1 MKNDIKSLINKINLH
16 FIFLVLTF
24 ISLYSI
30 VSLNFNSTQGADY
43 EKYKNYLNFFLFD
56 QDKTNLEQG
65 LIYFFIIAW
74 FIDLFTYKL
83 NPINTEQIFSL
94 GIQVGNFFILFIG
107 LLGLNLLLKEFQVSN
122 KNRYLTMSMIC
133 FFPQT
138 ISLVTTFKPEILAV
152 ALLFWS
158 IYFVEKF
165 FNEKNSYYIYLSLLP
180 LSLLATLKGSVTGM
194 VGLFFLIRYFKKMQS
209 MNFKILILCFTVLVS
224 ISSIILYENYQSNNL
239 FILDPPHD
247 EEIYNSKA
255 PFSIVYKIDPV
266 KLFSKPYQHEHKDSI
281 IAIYLLDTFDD
292 YFQLYWNFDKS
303 LFDQNRKDLFL
314 SDGSDNLFKVD
325 IKNRFITY
333 NGPLNFY
340 LMFLRQYF
348 AIFFGFIYYFLIFK
362 YSRKYKVNRVFY
374 LAPLIGISISVI
386 NNVFGF
392 PQNTF
397 DPTRADTFK
406 TFYFSFLII
415 LSFSF
420 VVSQFFQDKRKK
432 GLYLIVYFL
441 VIFFILGF
449 PKANND
455 EFDFKISENNK
466 YSLTCNLNSVFLKN
480 TLFETSNIDCPSL
493 DEIVCDEDIFR
504 DNNSFNL
511 VNSENSFKEVTEYD
525 QCIDLIN
532 MGYRYDNEML
542 SLKNFPLFN
551 FMTYILFIMSIIY
564 AFIKNNEK

>member
-1 MKNDIKSLINKINLH
+1 MKNDIKSLINKINFH

-24 ISLYSI
+24 IGLYAI
-30 VSLNFNSTQGADY
+30 VSLNFDSTQGADY
-43 EKYKNYLNFFLFD
+43 EKYKNYLNFFLLG
-56 QDKTNLEQG
+56 QEKTNLEQG

-74 FIDLFTYKL
+74 FINFFTYKL
-83 NPINTEQIFSL
+83 NPLNTDEIFSL

-107 LLGLNLLLKEFQVSN
+107 LLGLNLLLKEFKVSN
-122 KNRYLTMSMIC
+122 KNRYLTLSVIC

-158 IYFVEKF
+158 IFFVEKF
-165 FNEKNSYYIYLSLLP
+165 FNVNNNNYLYLSLFP

-194 VGLFFLIRYFKKMQS
+194 VGLFFIIRYFKKLRS
-209 MNFKILILCFTVLVS
+209 MNFKLLIISFSVLVS
-224 ISSIILYENYQSNNL
+224 ISSFILYENYQSNDL

-255 PFSIVYKIDPV
+255 PFSIVYKIDPI
-266 KLFSKPYQHEHKDSI
+266 KIFSKPYQHEHKDSI

-303 LFDQNRKDLFL
+303 LFDQNRKNLFL
-314 SDGSDNLFKVD
+314 TDNTGDLLKVD
-325 IKNRFITY
+325 ISNRNITY
-333 NGPLNFY
+333 NGPMNFY

-348 AIFFGFIYYFLIFK
+348 AIFFGIVFYFLIFR
-362 YSRKYKVNRVFY
+362 YSRKYKVNRTFY
-374 LAPLIGISISVI
+374 LAPLIGIFISVV

-420 VVSQFFQDKRKK
+420 VVSQFFQNKRKK
-432 GLYLIVYFL
+432 RLYLVIYFL

-466 YSLTCNLNSVFLKN
+466 YSLTCEINSLFLNN
-480 TLFETSNIDCPSL
+480 TLFETSNLDCPGL
-493 DEIVCDEDIFR
+493 EEIVCDEQIFR
-504 DNNSFNL
+504 NNDSFYL
-511 VNSENSFKEVTEYD
+511 INSENSLQEVTKYE
-525 QCIDLIN
+525 QCIN
-532 MGYRYDNEML
+532 SVNNGYRYYDNMI
-542 SLKNFPLFN
+542 SLTNFPLFN
-551 FMTYILFIMSIIY
+551 FMTYILFIMSVIY
-564 AFIKNNEK
+564 AFVKNNEK

>member
-165 FNEKNSYYIYLSLLP
+165 FNEKNNYYLYLSLLP

-194 VGLFFLIRYFKKMQS
+194 VGLFFLIRYFKKMQT

-239 FILDPPHD
+239 FILDP
-247 EEIYNSKA
+247 
-255 PFSIVYKIDPV
+255 
-266 KLFSKPYQHEHKDSI
+266 
-281 IAIYLLDTFDD
+281 T
-292 YFQLYWNFDKS
+292 
-303 LFDQNRKDLFL
+303 
-314 SDGSDNLFKVD
+314 
-325 IKNRFITY
+325 
-333 NGPLNFY
+333 
-340 LMFLRQYF
+340 
-348 AIFFGFIYYFLIFK
+348 
-362 YSRKYKVNRVFY
+362 
-374 LAPLIGISISVI
+374 
-386 NNVFGF
+386 
-392 PQNTF
+392 
-397 DPTRADTFK
+397 
-406 TFYFSFLII
+406 
-415 LSFSF
+415 
-420 VVSQFFQDKRKK
+420 
-432 GLYLIVYFL
+432 
-441 VIFFILGF
+441 
-449 PKANND
+449 
-455 EFDFKISENNK
+455 
-466 YSLTCNLNSVFLKN
+466 
-480 TLFETSNIDCPSL
+480 
-493 DEIVCDEDIFR
+493 
-504 DNNSFNL
+504 
-511 VNSENSFKEVTEYD
+511 
-525 QCIDLIN
+525 
-532 MGYRYDNEML
+532 
-542 SLKNFPLFN
+542 
-551 FMTYILFIMSIIY
+551 
-564 AFIKNNEK
+564 

>member
-165 FNEKNSYYIYLSLLP
+165 FNEKNNYYLYLSLLP

-281 IAIYLLDTFDD
+281 IAIYLLDTF
-292 YFQLYWNFDKS
+292 FFPH
-303 LFDQNRKDLFL
+303 
-314 SDGSDNLFKVD
+314 
-325 IKNRFITY
+325 I
-333 NGPLNFY
+333 
-340 LMFLRQYF
+340 
-348 AIFFGFIYYFLIFK
+348 IF
-362 YSRKYKVNRVFY
+362 
-374 LAPLIGISISVI
+374 
-386 NNVFGF
+386 
-392 PQNTF
+392 
-397 DPTRADTFK
+397 
-406 TFYFSFLII
+406 
-415 LSFSF
+415 
-420 VVSQFFQDKRKK
+420 
-432 GLYLIVYFL
+432 
-441 VIFFILGF
+441 
-449 PKANND
+449 
-455 EFDFKISENNK
+455 
-466 YSLTCNLNSVFLKN
+466 
-480 TLFETSNIDCPSL
+480 
-493 DEIVCDEDIFR
+493 
-504 DNNSFNL
+504 
-511 VNSENSFKEVTEYD
+511 
-525 QCIDLIN
+525 
-532 MGYRYDNEML
+532 
-542 SLKNFPLFN
+542 
-551 FMTYILFIMSIIY
+551 
-564 AFIKNNEK
+564 

>member
-1 MKNDIKSLINKINLH
+1 M
-16 FIFLVLTF
+16 
-24 ISLYSI
+24 
-30 VSLNFNSTQGADY
+30 
-43 EKYKNYLNFFLFD
+43 
-56 QDKTNLEQG
+56 
-65 LIYFFIIAW
+65 
-74 FIDLFTYKL
+74 
-83 NPINTEQIFSL
+83 
-94 GIQVGNFFILFIG
+94 
-107 LLGLNLLLKEFQVSN
+107 
-122 KNRYLTMSMIC
+122 R
-133 FFPQT
+133 
-138 ISLVTTFKPEILAV
+138 
-152 ALLFWS
+152 
-158 IYFVEKF
+158 
-165 FNEKNSYYIYLSLLP
+165 
-180 LSLLATLKGSVTGM
+180 
-194 VGLFFLIRYFKKMQS
+194 S

-480 TLFETSNIDCPSL
+480 TLFETSNVDCPSL

>member
-1 MKNDIKSLINKINLH
+1 MKNDIKSLINKVNFH

-24 ISLYSI
+24 IGLYSI
-30 VSLNFNSTQGADY
+30 VSLNFDSTQGADY
-43 EKYKNYLNFFLFD
+43 EKYKNYLNFFLLG
-56 QDKTNLEQG
+56 QEKTNLEQG

-74 FIDLFTYKL
+74 FINLFTYKL
-83 NPINTEQIFSL
+83 NPLNTEEIFSL

-107 LLGLNLLLKEFQVSN
+107 LLGLNLLLKEFKVSN
-122 KNRYLTMSMIC
+122 KNRYLALSVIC

-158 IYFVEKF
+158 IFFVEKF
-165 FNEKNSYYIYLSLLP
+165 FNVNNNNYLYLSLFP

-194 VGLFFLIRYFKKMQS
+194 VGLFFIIRYFKKLRS
-209 MNFKILILCFTVLVS
+209 MNFKLLLISFSLLVS
-224 ISSIILYENYQSNNL
+224 ISSFILYENYQSNDL
-239 FILDPPHD
+239 FILNPPHD

-255 PFSIVYKIDPV
+255 PFSIVYKIDPI
-266 KLFSKPYQHEHKDSI
+266 KIFSKPYQHEHKDSI

-303 LFDQNRKDLFL
+303 LFDQNRKSLFL
-314 SDGSDNLFKVD
+314 TDSTGDLLKVD
-325 IKNRFITY
+325 ISNRNITY
-333 NGPLNFY
+333 NGPMNFY

-348 AIFFGFIYYFLIFK
+348 AIFFGIVFYFLIFR
-362 YSRKYKVNRVFY
+362 YSRKYKVNRAFY
-374 LAPLIGISISVI
+374 LAPLIGIFISVV

-420 VVSQFFQDKRKK
+420 VVSQFFQNKRKK
-432 GLYLIVYFL
+432 LLYLVIYFL

-466 YSLTCNLNSVFLKN
+466 YSLTCEINSLFLKN
-480 TLFETSNIDCPSL
+480 TLFETSNLDCPGL
-493 DEIVCDEDIFR
+493 EEIICDEQIFR
-504 DNNSFNL
+504 NNDSFYL
-511 VNSENSFKEVTEYD
+511 INSENNLYEVTEYE
-525 QCIDLIN
+525 QCTN
-532 MGYRYDNEML
+532 SVNNGYRYYDKMI
-542 SLKNFPLFN
+542 SLTNFPLFN
-551 FMTYILFIMSIIY
+551 FMTYILFIMSVIY
-564 AFIKNNEK
+564 AFVKNNEK